1 MHLHLFVD
9 LDWALIFSIVLNRY
23 RPGSQC
29 KIGKDPRLKTYAA
42 KLQHQPSKGWLRA
55 PPHEK
60 RYGMDWNGTVLCH
73 TLWLLFRSLICLEY
87 FGIRFLRFFEIF
99 KGNWIGLRLCLNADE
114 TCPAKFSH
122 VVTLILSI
130 HITSGS
136 SVKNIGAESEVM
148 ACTERKIRIQRCDK
162 VLWLWIPCEF
172 HVATCCN
179 RTKQWSFGEC
189 SGVPLS
195 FCGNDACTNRGRIWC
210 CQSVPHCTILCS
222 IYSTIYD

>member
-1 MHLHLFVD
+1 MQ
-9 LDWALIFSIVLNRY
+9 DWQRSSKHMLPSYNISLARAGCVLRHMRKGMEWYSTLSYSLAPFPKPYLLGIF
-23 RPGSQC
+23 
-29 KIGKDPRLKTYAA
+29 
-42 KLQHQPSKGWLRA
+42 
-55 PPHEK
+55 
-60 RYGMDWNGTVLCH
+60 WNQM
-73 TLWLLFRSLICLEY
+73 FD
-87 FGIRFLRFFEIF
+87 FFEIF

-122 VVTLILSI
+122 VATLILSI

-148 ACTERKIRIQRCDK
+148 ACTERKIWIQQCDN

-210 CQSVPHCTILCS
+210 CQSVPIVLYYVVYVLYM
-222 IYSTIYD
+222 INIDLWDYVL